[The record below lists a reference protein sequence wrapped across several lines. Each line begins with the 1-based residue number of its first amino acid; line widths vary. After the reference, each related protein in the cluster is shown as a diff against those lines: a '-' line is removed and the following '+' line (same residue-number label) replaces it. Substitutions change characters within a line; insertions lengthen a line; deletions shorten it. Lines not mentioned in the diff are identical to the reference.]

1 MHFADPEA
9 HSPASI
15 TAASAPLTEASYA
28 LTPTLDELARTDIKT
43 YEICDLETITAETTE
58 EL

>member
-28 LTPTLDELARTDIKT
+28 LTPTLDELARTDIET
-43 YEICDLETITAETTE
+43 YESCDL
-58 EL
+58 